1 MAKLGLKKHILI
13 TGGTGYIGNYL
24 RSKLLNSGYKVTS
37 VSRSVELNNNHFGI
51 DLANKKIVEE
61 FADALPH
68 VDIII
73 HCAAIAHGEKAPKNH
88 SVADFNTLITKNLL
102 KAFENNK
109 IHWIFISSISVYGE
123 THSKSQIPIIFSP
136 KSADN
141 YGKGKLFDESLFISK
156 CKNLDILRLMPVYD
170 SENLEDIKKRVYFP
184 NTNLKIAIWPTP
196 FYSICN
202 IEKVLFAV
210 QRSIRYG
217 SGQRIAHVG
226 DIEPASQKDL
236 LAWFSGSA
244 IFLPQALFSIVFF
257 LLPKKLL
264 FFRTIA
270 LMIKKL
276 ALNNIYEIGVRELE

>member
-1 MAKLGLKKHILI
+1 MAELGLKKHILI

-24 RSKLLNSGYKVTS
+24 RSKLLKSGYKVTS
-37 VSRSVELNNNHFGI
+37 VSRSIGFNNNHFGI
-51 DLANKKIVEE
+51 DLANKKLVEE
-61 FADALPH
+61 FAHALPH

-73 HCAAIAHGEKAPKNH
+73 HCAAIAHGEKPPKNY
-88 SVADFNTLITKNLL
+88 SVADFNSLITKNLL
-102 KAFENNK
+102 KAFKNNK
-109 IHWIFISSISVYGE
+109 VHWIFFSSISVYGE
-123 THSKSQIPIIFSP
+123 TYSKSQTPIIFSP

-141 YGKGKLFDESLFISK
+141 YGKGKLIDESLFISK

-184 NTNLKIAIWPTP
+184 KTNVKIAIWPSP

-210 QRSIRYG
+210 QRCIRYG
-217 SGQRIAHVG
+217 SGKRISHVG

-236 LAWFSGSA
+236 LKWFSGST
-244 IFLPQALFSIVFF
+244 IFLPQVLFSIVFF
-257 LLPKKLL
+257 LLPKKFL
-264 FFRTIA
+264 FFTTIA